1 MRSFIND
8 ILSTYLYLNRFRSL
22 FIFVI
27 ISLSLMPV
35 FLLKNKNAKE
45 NDIKYPIEVV
55 ESIDKDTKTNNKYEV
70 TIKRIEM
77 VETEYVL
84 HTDSTY
90 HLNDTIHPVW

>member
-77 VETEYVL
+77 VETKYIL
-84 HTDSTY
+84 HTDSCY
-90 HLNDTIHPVW
+90 NLNDTIHPIW